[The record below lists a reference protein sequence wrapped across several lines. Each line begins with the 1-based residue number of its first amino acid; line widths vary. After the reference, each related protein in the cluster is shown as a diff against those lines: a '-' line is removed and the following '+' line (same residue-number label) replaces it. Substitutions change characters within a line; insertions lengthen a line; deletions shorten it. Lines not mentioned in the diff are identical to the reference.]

1 MKTGTELAIAPLTIK
16 LKGMPRPSGELV
28 VKINKILYAN
38 AKRYISP
45 QMAKRLF
52 QELVELGKAL
62 KDTSVPPIVR
72 PTKESVLRKL
82 HETCM
87 ALRTYSKEYLWV
99 QEDTDAVAKTMRY
112 ELSMYLKNKDNGDF
126 DIVTTLRRN
135 KEVWNEMYIPCP
147 FHDGINTKKFQQMQD
162 ELLNSLAGSFQLT
175 L

>member
-1 MKTGTELAIAPLTIK
+1 MKQGKEIGIEPITTK
-16 LKGMPRPSGELV
+16 LKGMPRPAGDLV
-28 VKINKILYAN
+28 VEANKILYAN

-45 QMAKRLF
+45 EMAKRIF
-52 QELVELGKAL
+52 QQLVELGKAL
-62 KDTSVPPIVR
+62 KDASVPPVMR
-72 PTKESVLRKL
+72 PIKESVLRKL
-82 HETCM
+82 HETCV

-162 ELLNSLAGSFQLT
+162 ELLNSLAVSFQLT